1 MNQPHEHSS
10 LTARVKPPLVGGRA
24 EEAIQADD
32 SPLQASQQEALQARI
47 EVLNQKLVAS
57 TLARVQ
63 KEGALRKS
71 LEQLQQRLAALTA
84 RQGESQLQPEPGWAA
99 YLERN
104 AVSLLALAVAV
115 FTLGL
120 HLLD

>member
-10 LTARVKPPLVGGRA
+10 LTALVKPLVGGPA
-24 EEAIQADD
+24 EDAIQAGEP
-32 SPLQASQQEALQARI
+32 PLQASQQEALQARI

-71 LEQLQQRLAALTA
+71 LEQLQQRLAELTA
-84 RQGESQLQPEPGWAA
+84 RQGEGQLQPESGWAA

>member
-10 LTARVKPPLVGGRA
+10 LA
-24 EEAIQADD
+24 ELAKLQVDEVIESASKADD
-32 SPLQASQQEALQARI
+32 SSLQASQPEALQARI

-71 LEQLQQRLAALTA
+71 LEQLQQRLAGLAE
-84 RQGESQLQPEPGWAA
+84 RPCECQLQAEPGWAA

-120 HLLD
+120 HLLG